1 MSNLQCLFH
10 EITFLLQ
17 FTSQYWSN
25 SFHRTENV
33 RRIQTIRCSC
43 GSLCYG
49 WNKQHCIFCIIQC
62 VEHFQTTTNISSDF
76 SNFKSSPTNNRFHR
90 TMHKKKIA
98 HVWRNPTWHVVGN
111 EWWRNR
117 WNTIKDYQ
125 FDAEICII
133 IKEITSQH
141 HVCVK
146 TRVFVL
152 LCVTKTLV

>member
-1 MSNLQCLFH
+1 MKFIKCSFLEFTFRNMCNLQCLFH

-17 FTSQYWSN
+17 FKSQYWSN

-90 TMHKKKIA
+90 TMHEKKLPCLTKSYLTCGRKR
-98 HVWRNPTWHVVGN
+98 VMTGQ
-111 EWWRNR
+111 
-117 WNTIKDYQ
+117 IKYYN
-125 FDAEICII
+125 
-133 IKEITSQH
+133 K
-141 HVCVK
+141 
-146 TRVFVL
+146 RL
-152 LCVTKTLV
+152 LKLRFA